1 MEALSQSGKIDY
13 CGQQLAE
20 RLYQYV
26 LITGAVIAFVAG
38 YLREDL
44 ALTLYIFLA
53 FAVVSA
59 SLRGRCTT
67 GTMSLGGRP
76 RRSAYFPGAT
86 RSFSPAMTSRV
97 EETKKLNKQL
107 SKAASDGKTEDVL
120 ALLKQLKQVVEPT
133 EELIRIGVAVGK
145 LRTHADARISD
156 LAKELVKTWK
166 AQVEKQRRESS
177 AKDKPKAEPAA
188 AAAAEPV
195 APAEAPAKSDKL
207 VNIDFEVLND
217 KTRNACLKLLY
228 SSLELAPD
236 ADAQVVY
243 SVAMRIEQATLD
255 TIGHG
260 AVNGDYRAKI
270 RSLSLN
276 LKDKNNP
283 ELREQVLLGEITPEK
298 LVVMR
303 SEDMAS
309 SARKAERERL
319 QEQNLHNAKGA
330 EAQEAETDAFQC
342 GKCKQR
348 KTRYYQ
354 MQTRSADEPMYV
366 RN

>member
-1 MEALSQSGKIDY
+1 M
-13 CGQQLAE
+13 
-20 RLYQYV
+20 
-26 LITGAVIAFVAG
+26 
-38 YLREDL
+38 
-44 ALTLYIFLA
+44 
-53 FAVVSA
+53 
-59 SLRGRCTT
+59 
-67 GTMSLGGRP
+67 
-76 RRSAYFPGAT
+76 
-86 RSFSPAMTSRV
+86 
-97 EETKKLNKQL
+97 
-107 SKAASDGKTEDVL
+107 
-120 ALLKQLKQVVEPT
+120 
-133 EELIRIGVAVGK
+133 AVGK

-195 APAEAPAKSDKL
+195 APAEAPAKSDKP

-255 TIGHG
+255 TIGLG

-303 SEDMAS
+303 SEVRAPPLTPGHGLECTQGRARAS
-309 SARKAERERL
+309 AG
-319 QEQNLHNAKGA
+319 AKL
-330 EAQEAETDAFQC
+330 AQRQGRRGTGSRDRCVPVRQVQAAQDPLLPDADTQC
-342 GKCKQR
+342 R
-348 KTRYYQ
+348 
-354 MQTRSADEPMYV
+354 
-366 RN
+366 